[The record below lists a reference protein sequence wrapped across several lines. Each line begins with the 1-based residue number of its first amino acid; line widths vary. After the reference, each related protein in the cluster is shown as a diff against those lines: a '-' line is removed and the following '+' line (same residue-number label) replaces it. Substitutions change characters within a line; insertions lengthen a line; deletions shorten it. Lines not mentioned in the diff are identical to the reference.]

1 MNDNENEI
9 RRCSVCNT
17 NIEDMPKNMNECKKC
32 SEDKIKNKKEKSDIN
47 ENENENESNNEN
59 EEEIRVKKKKHQK
72 KEYLA
77 TLAGLVSKEYVDA
90 DEFREIVKR
99 NAKKDEKISWTLRQE
114 YLLKE
119 IAEKSLCY
127 YLLHRDESIRFKR
140 AYDVS
145 MMYIFTQT
153 MLASV
158 LMFIASGFQGAS
170 EQSEQSDNDANNN
183 FPYIFV
189 LPLASGMINLGI
201 AFQQKV
207 LEFKQ
212 PERFMIEHET
222 TSRVFRGIYD
232 DIRKELLLERKDRAN
247 MPGFLNVTYDR
258 YITEKKKA
266 PFISKIGYQT
276 FRSRH
281 LSSEGEFGVI
291 DEEKNSVFKCCG
303 WNSKEEY
310 NTYYD
315 SRYNHNNR
323 EYFGGY
329 MIDEYGSEEEKKIKI
344 KSLKKQIMNSVP
356 EDIIGFKLLNINEND
371 IEFSKQKEQY
381 EMNWELEYLKKK
393 MNEKLKKV
401 DKIVRNELDEEHY
414 SDGDSVD
421 FNDIYKEDNTV
432 SQFISSFNNLYG
444 RYPTKEEVEEN
455 LEISISEERINNE
468 IRNHEIRMKELR
480 SQELKMN
487 DILRNQQDIL
497 LKNEI
502 RDQEI
507 RDQEV
512 RDQEIR
518 EQEIRDQVSVKEILM
533 SHDKLDNTDNV

>member
-17 NIEDMPKNMNECKKC
+17 SIEDMPLNMNECKKC
-32 SEDKIKNKKEKSDIN
+32 TDDKIKKKKEKSDN
-47 ENENENESNNEN
+47 ENDNESNNEN
-59 EEEIRVKKKKHQK
+59 EEEKRVKKKKHQK

-99 NAKKDEKISWTLRQE
+99 NAKSDEKISWTLRQE

-119 IAEKSLCY
+119 IGEKSLCY

-140 AYDVS
+140 AYDIS

-153 MLASV
+153 MIASV

-170 EQSEQSDNDANNN
+170 EQSEQSDNNDSNSV
-183 FPYIFV
+183 PYIFV

-291 DEEKNSVFKCCG
+291 DEENNNSVLNCCR

-310 NTYYD
+310 NTYD
-315 SRYNHNNR
+315 HSRYNHNNR
-323 EYFGGY
+323 DYFGGY

-393 MNEKLKKV
+393 MKEKLKKV

-414 SDGDSVD
+414 SDIDSVD
-421 FNDIYKEDNTV
+421 LNEINKDTV
-432 SQFISSFNNLYG
+432 SQFISNFYSLYA

-455 LEISISEERINNE
+455 LDISISEERINNE
-468 IRNHEIRMKELR
+468 IRNQEIRINELR
-480 SQELKMN
+480 NQELKMQEL
-487 DILRNQQDIL
+487 LRNQQDIL
-497 LKNEI
+497 RKGMKDQEEI
-502 RDQEI
+502 RDQE
-507 RDQEV
+507 
-512 RDQEIR
+512 EI
-518 EQEIRDQVSVKEILM
+518 IVKEILM
-533 SHDKLDNTDNV
+533 SQEKLDNTDNV

>member
-1 MNDNENEI
+1 MNDNENDI
-9 RRCSVCNT
+9 RRCSICST
-17 NIEDMPKNMNECKKC
+17 NIEDTPLTFNECKKC
-32 SEDKIKNKKEKSDIN
+32 TDEKVRSNKGKSDN
-47 ENENENESNNEN
+47 ENDNESNNEN
-59 EEEIRVKKKKHQK
+59 EEDKRVKKKKHQK

-99 NAKKDEKISWTLRQE
+99 NAKSDEKISWTLRQE

-119 IAEKSLCY
+119 IGEKSLCY

-140 AYDVS
+140 SYDIS

-153 MLASV
+153 MIASV

-170 EQSEQSDNDANNN
+170 EQSEQSDNDSNSNI
-183 FPYIFV
+183 PYIFV
-189 LPLASGMINLGI
+189 LPLASGIMNLGI

-247 MPGFLNVTYDR
+247 MPGFLNVTYER
-258 YITEKKKA
+258 YISEKKKA

-281 LSSEGEFGVI
+281 LSSEGEFGEI
-291 DEEKNSVFKCCG
+291 NEENKCNWNKWCG
-303 WNSKEEY
+303 CLTKGDNN
-310 NTYYD
+310 NTYD
-315 SRYNHNNR
+315 HSRYNHNSR
-323 EYFGGY
+323 DYYGGY
-329 MIDEYGSEEEKKIKI
+329 MIDEYGSEEENKTKIKT
-344 KSLKKQIMNSVP
+344 LKKQIMNSMP
-356 EDIIGFKLLNINEND
+356 EDIIGFKLLNINDND

-393 MNEKLKKV
+393 MKEKLKKV

-414 SDGDSVD
+414 SDVDSVD
-421 FNDIYKEDNTV
+421 EFASDNSNSV
-432 SQFISSFNNLYG
+432 NQFISNFKSIYDRN
-444 RYPTKEEVEEN
+444 PTKEEVEDN
-455 LEISISEERINNE
+455 LEITINEEKLNNE
-468 IRNHEIRMKELR
+468 IRMIEKR
-480 SQELKMN
+480 
-487 DILRNQQDIL
+487 
-497 LKNEI
+497 KNEI
-502 RDQEI
+502 RKNELSKNEIIINDIRNEI
-507 RDQEV
+507 RD
-512 RDQEIR
+512 
-518 EQEIRDQVSVKEILM
+518 SNLM
-533 SHDKLDNTDNV
+533 LKHENIDNIDNV

>member
-1 MNDNENEI
+1 MNDNENDI
-9 RRCSVCNT
+9 RRCSICST
-17 NIEDMPKNMNECKKC
+17 NIEDTPLTFNECKKC
-32 SEDKIKNKKEKSDIN
+32 TDEKVRSNKGKSDN
-47 ENENENESNNEN
+47 GNDNESNNEN
-59 EEEIRVKKKKHQK
+59 EEDKRVKKKKHQK

-99 NAKKDEKISWTLRQE
+99 NAKSDEKISWTLRQE

-119 IAEKSLCY
+119 IGEKSLCY

-153 MLASV
+153 MIASV

-170 EQSEQSDNDANNN
+170 EQSDNDDNNN

-291 DEEKNSVFKCCG
+291 DEEKNNSVFKCCD
-303 WNSKEEY
+303 WNTKEEY
-310 NTYYD
+310 NNYD
-315 SRYNHNNR
+315 HSRYHHNNR
-323 EYFGGY
+323 DYFGGY

-344 KSLKKQIMNSVP
+344 KSLKKQIMNSMP

-393 MNEKLKKV
+393 MKEKLKKV

-414 SDGDSVD
+414 SDIDSVD
-421 FNDIYKEDNTV
+421 LNEIHRDDKSVN
-432 SQFISSFNNLYG
+432 QFISDFKSIYG
-444 RYPTKEEVEEN
+444 RNPTKEEVEDN
-455 LEISISEERINNE
+455 LEISFNEERLN
-468 IRNHEIRMKELR
+468 KELR
-480 SQELKMN
+480 NQELRK
-487 DILRNQQDIL
+487 
-497 LKNEI
+497 
-502 RDQEI
+502 QEI
-507 RDQEV
+507 RFNETRNHDIINDTSDKEISDPDIKINEIIV
-512 RDQEIR
+512 NEKIMKQEI
-518 EQEIRDQVSVKEILM
+518 
-533 SHDKLDNTDNV
+533 TDNIDNV